1 VVVPGESSTAD
12 QQILLQ
18 DVWKNSFPLTTTE
31 LLPTTTTLPT
41 DISLPSAGYVNIDDV
56 DITVFDLSNPE
67 SLSANINSIID
78 GTSVWVA
85 KVNNYDWN
93 IYRAE
98 SVPGAIQHVCDNL
111 NGTSRVIFSGQ
122 HGLTTGDN
130 LIIRFFDTEVDG
142 VYKILS
148 VPNLT
153 TVNVAL
159 DLEGDRTVVD
169 GTGIGF
175 TLKTMRVDQA
185 SDILNLPYTQ
195 QILPGAKVWVDD
207 NGQGL
212 WEVLEKQNPFTDR
225 LILAPVLLDATE
237 QYGASVAQATN
248 RAALFV
254 GSPRYG
260 FGSGTAK
267 GAVYLYVKNYSDQ
280 YIPISPISDQD
291 TVLTLDTTG
300 LRGYGNAVDA
310 GSQTFAIAGA
320 SASLGPGAQAD
331 NGYAVVLWRDPTA
344 GAVNTSPWTQSQLL
358 TLPGTTTTTTPG
370 AGEFGYS
377 VAMSLDERWLY
388 IGAPGLNT
396 VYAYGQVQWD
406 NQFLQYRADGSS
418 NTADISN
425 SIQINNANQITVT
438 KNGALLTL
446 TTDYTVN
453 ASFTTVTFTTIP
465 TAGSVINI
473 TRNFFK
479 SFVA

>member
-1 VVVPGESSTAD
+1 LANLANKADQLSNSYDINSANLIADNDLLSYGLIGFRPRQYMAALNLDDVSQLNIYREFLGTKGTKNSTDLFGQAKFNKEAADYKIYENWAIQRGVYGANANRSFFDLRLNRALLSSNPSLVQVVVPGESSTAD

-56 DITVFDLSNPE
+56 DITVFELSNPE

-98 SVPGAIQHVCDNL
+98 SVPGTIQHVCDNL

-212 WEVLEKQNPFTDR
+212 WEVLEKDCG
-225 LILAPVLLDATE
+225 
-237 QYGASVAQATN
+237 QYW
-248 RAALFV
+248 
-254 GSPRYG
+254 
-260 FGSGTAK
+260 
-267 GAVYLYVKNYSDQ
+267 KNKIHLQ
-280 YIPISPISDQD
+280 
-291 TVLTLDTTG
+291 
-300 LRGYGNAVDA
+300 
-310 GSQTFAIAGA
+310 
-320 SASLGPGAQAD
+320 
-331 NGYAVVLWRDPTA
+331 
-344 GAVNTSPWTQSQLL
+344 
-358 TLPGTTTTTTPG
+358 
-370 AGEFGYS
+370 
-377 VAMSLDERWLY
+377 
-388 IGAPGLNT
+388 IG
-396 VYAYGQVQWD
+396 
-406 NQFLQYRADGSS
+406 
-418 NTADISN
+418 
-425 SIQINNANQITVT
+425 
-438 KNGALLTL
+438 
-446 TTDYTVN
+446 
-453 ASFTTVTFTTIP
+453 
-465 TAGSVINI
+465 
-473 TRNFFK
+473 
-479 SFVA
+479 